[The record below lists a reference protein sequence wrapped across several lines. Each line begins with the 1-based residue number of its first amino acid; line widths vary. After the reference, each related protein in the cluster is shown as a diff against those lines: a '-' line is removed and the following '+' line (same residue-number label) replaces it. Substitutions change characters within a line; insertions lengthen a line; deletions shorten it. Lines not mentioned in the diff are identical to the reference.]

1 MTGKWDDRHDFT
13 IELIKDQKDVFEIV
27 ENENIKARSYGIKNK
42 KRGPLKKY
50 NTVIKLSAIHKM
62 NTFEYDIFL
71 GISDNALEL
80 VLPLKKGNS
89 WDIDLTKLSHCS
101 NKHMRSDS
109 LKIKINTKNNKNLYN
124 KCILDN
130 FSIKKQQIFL
140 NFYYD
145 LVTKKN
151 VFYKKLINEQNS
163 LKFNKQIKNAF
174 NHITLQNLAI
184 KYKYFKNK

>member
-1 MTGKWDDRHDFT
+1 
-13 IELIKDQKDVFEIV
+13 
-27 ENENIKARSYGIKNK
+27 
-42 KRGPLKKY
+42 
-50 NTVIKLSAIHKM
+50 M
-62 NTFEYDIFL
+62 NSSEYDIFL
-71 GISDNALEL
+71 GISDNALEF

-89 WDIDLTKLSHCS
+89 WDIDLTKLSYCS
-101 NKHMRSDS
+101 NINMTSES
-109 LKIKINTKNNKNLYN
+109 FIIKINTKSKNDLYN

-130 FSIKKQQIFL
+130 LSIKKQQIFL

-174 NHITLQNLAI
+174 NHIILENLAI
-184 KYKYFKNK
+184 KYKFFKNKLY